1 VQALAAWL
9 VARPQN
15 AVIALAATLLLPL
28 LQMVSGVIMVLL
40 VLTQGA
46 RIAVFEGAV
55 AGVILALVAL
65 VTGSPLNHILV
76 ATLSTWVP
84 AIMLA
89 LVLQTTRSLTLT
101 LQVSVLVAALAVVG
115 FYIVIDDM
123 VAYWDP
129 VMTVLLE
136 WTRGNNLQEQAQL
149 MESDPVMTANML
161 TMAIVLSSWMLYTV
175 YLVFGYWLYR
185 LIPGESGDYGRF
197 SDLNF
202 GRVIALIMALLSLL
216 AFVTGAAWLQS
227 VAFVLFAV
235 FWLQGLA
242 VVHWLHSVGNLP
254 LLVVIM
260 TYVLLPF
267 LHVFL
272 IMRNNSRVKDFEMN
286 VILLDNVEN
295 LGNIGDLVKVK
306 AGYGRNFLIP
316 QGKAALATPE
326 NVKAID
332 ARRAELEKAASADL
346 VAAQAR
352 AKTLTGLEL
361 VITANAGSED
371 KLFGSVGPVDIVE
384 ALEKVQ
390 VQVERSEV
398 RMPDGPIHEL
408 GDYPIGIHLHSEVD
422 AEVSVRVISSD

>member
-1 VQALAAWL
+1 MQPLAAWL

-40 VLTQGA
+40 VLKQGA
-46 RIAVFEGAV
+46 RLAVIEGAV
-55 AGVILALVAL
+55 AGVILVLVAL
-65 VTGSPLNHILV
+65 VTGSPLMQILV

-84 AIMLA
+84 AIMLG
-89 LVLQTTRSLTLT
+89 LVLQATRSLTLT
-101 LQVSVLVAALAVVG
+101 LQVSVLIAALAVLG
-115 FYIVIDDM
+115 FYLVIDDM

-136 WTRGNNLQEQAQL
+136 WTRENNLHEQAQL

-161 TMAIVLSSWMLYTV
+161 TMAIVLSSWMLYAV
-175 YLVFGYWLYR
+175 YLVFGYWLYK
-185 LIPGESGDYGRF
+185 LMPGESGDYGRF

-202 GRVIALIMALLSLL
+202 GRVIAFVMALVSLL

-272 IMRNNSRVKDFEMN
+272 IM
-286 VILLDNVEN
+286 
-295 LGNIGDLVKVK
+295 
-306 AGYGRNFLIP
+306 
-316 QGKAALATPE
+316 ALALLGYT
-326 NVKAID
+326 D
-332 ARRAELEKAASADL
+332 AWFTFRRR
-346 VAAQAR
+346 VAKQ
-352 AKTLTGLEL
+352 
-361 VITANAGSED
+361 
-371 KLFGSVGPVDIVE
+371 
-384 ALEKVQ
+384 Q
-390 VQVERSEV
+390 
-398 RMPDGPIHEL
+398 
-408 GDYPIGIHLHSEVD
+408 
-422 AEVSVRVISSD
+422 

>member
-1 VQALAAWL
+1 MQALAAWL

-136 WTRGNNLQEQAQL
+136 WTRANNLREQAQL

-161 TMAIVLSSWMLYTV
+161 TMAIVLSSWMLYSV
-175 YLVFGYWLYR
+175 YLVFGYWLYK

-272 IMRNNSRVKDFEMN
+272 IM
-286 VILLDNVEN
+286 
-295 LGNIGDLVKVK
+295 
-306 AGYGRNFLIP
+306 
-316 QGKAALATPE
+316 ALAVLGYT
-326 NVKAID
+326 D
-332 ARRAELEKAASADL
+332 AWFTFRRR
-346 VAAQAR
+346 VAKQ
-352 AKTLTGLEL
+352 
-361 VITANAGSED
+361 
-371 KLFGSVGPVDIVE
+371 
-384 ALEKVQ
+384 Q
-390 VQVERSEV
+390 
-398 RMPDGPIHEL
+398 
-408 GDYPIGIHLHSEVD
+408 
-422 AEVSVRVISSD
+422 

>member
-1 VQALAAWL
+1 MQPLAAWL

-40 VLTQGA
+40 VLKQGA
-46 RIAVFEGAV
+46 RTAVLEAAV

-65 VTGSPLNHILV
+65 VTGSPLLQILV
-76 ATLSTWVP
+76 AALSTWGP
-84 AIMLA
+84 AIMLG
-89 LVLQTTRSLTLT
+89 LMLQATRSLTLT
-101 LQVSVLVAALAVVG
+101 LQVSVLIAALAVCG

-129 VMTVLLE
+129 VMRVLLE
-136 WTRGNNLQEQAQL
+136 WTRENNLQEQAQI

-175 YLVFGYWLYR
+175 YLVFGYWLYK
-185 LIPGESGDYGRF
+185 LIPGKSGDYGRF

-202 GRVIALIMALLSLL
+202 GRVIALIMALLSLF

-272 IMRNNSRVKDFEMN
+272 IM
-286 VILLDNVEN
+286 
-295 LGNIGDLVKVK
+295 
-306 AGYGRNFLIP
+306 
-316 QGKAALATPE
+316 ALAVLGYT
-326 NVKAID
+326 D
-332 ARRAELEKAASADL
+332 AWFSFRRR
-346 VAAQAR
+346 VAKQ
-352 AKTLTGLEL
+352 
-361 VITANAGSED
+361 
-371 KLFGSVGPVDIVE
+371 
-384 ALEKVQ
+384 Q
-390 VQVERSEV
+390 
-398 RMPDGPIHEL
+398 
-408 GDYPIGIHLHSEVD
+408 
-422 AEVSVRVISSD
+422 

>member
-1 VQALAAWL
+1 MQALAAWL

-15 AVIALAATLLLPL
+15 AVIVLAATLLLPL

-40 VLTQGA
+40 VLKQGA
-46 RIAVFEGAV
+46 RIAVLEGAV
-55 AGVILALVAL
+55 AGVILVLVAL
-65 VTGSPLNHILV
+65 VTGTPLIQILV
-76 ATLSTWVP
+76 ATTSTWVP
-84 AIMLA
+84 AILLA

-101 LQVSVLVAALAVVG
+101 LQVSVLIAALAVLG
-115 FYIVIDDM
+115 FYVVIDDM

-129 VMTVLLE
+129 VITVLLE

-161 TMAIVLSSWMLYTV
+161 TMAIVLSSWALYTV

-197 SDLNF
+197 GDLNF

-254 LLVVIM
+254 LFVVIM

-272 IMRNNSRVKDFEMN
+272 IM
-286 VILLDNVEN
+286 
-295 LGNIGDLVKVK
+295 
-306 AGYGRNFLIP
+306 
-316 QGKAALATPE
+316 ALAVLGYT
-326 NVKAID
+326 D
-332 ARRAELEKAASADL
+332 AWFTFRRR
-346 VAAQAR
+346 VA
-352 AKTLTGLEL
+352 K
-361 VITANAGSED
+361 
-371 KLFGSVGPVDIVE
+371 
-384 ALEKVQ
+384 
-390 VQVERSEV
+390 
-398 RMPDGPIHEL
+398 
-408 GDYPIGIHLHSEVD
+408 
-422 AEVSVRVISSD
+422 

>member
-1 VQALAAWL
+1 
-9 VARPQN
+9 
-15 AVIALAATLLLPL
+15 
-28 LQMVSGVIMVLL
+28 MVLL
-40 VLTQGA
+40 VLKQGV
-46 RIAVFEGAV
+46 RTAVLEGVV
-55 AGVILALVAL
+55 AGVILVLVAL
-65 VTGSPLNHILV
+65 VTGSPLIQILV
-76 ATLSTWVP
+76 AALSTWVP

-101 LQVSVLVAALAVVG
+101 LQVSVLIAALAVLG

-123 VAYWDP
+123 VAYWGP

-136 WTRGNNLQEQAQL
+136 WTRENNLQEQAQL
-149 MESDPVMTANML
+149 MASDPVMTANML
-161 TMAIVLSSWMLYTV
+161 TMAIVLSSWMLYAV

-260 TYVLLPF
+260 TYELLPF

-272 IMRNNSRVKDFEMN
+272 IM
-286 VILLDNVEN
+286 
-295 LGNIGDLVKVK
+295 
-306 AGYGRNFLIP
+306 
-316 QGKAALATPE
+316 ALAVLGYT
-326 NVKAID
+326 D
-332 ARRAELEKAASADL
+332 AWFTFRRR
-346 VAAQAR
+346 VAKQ
-352 AKTLTGLEL
+352 
-361 VITANAGSED
+361 
-371 KLFGSVGPVDIVE
+371 
-384 ALEKVQ
+384 Q
-390 VQVERSEV
+390 
-398 RMPDGPIHEL
+398 
-408 GDYPIGIHLHSEVD
+408 
-422 AEVSVRVISSD
+422 

>member
-1 VQALAAWL
+1 MQALAAWL

-40 VLTQGA
+40 VLKQGA
-46 RIAVFEGAV
+46 RIAVLEAAV

-65 VTGSPLNHILV
+65 VTGSPLMQILV
-76 ATLSTWVP
+76 AALSTWLP
-84 AIMLA
+84 AIMLG
-89 LVLQTTRSLTLT
+89 LVLQATRSLTLT
-101 LQVSVLVAALAVVG
+101 LQVSALIAALAVVG
-115 FYIVIDDM
+115 FYIVIDDL

-136 WTRGNNLQEQAQL
+136 WTRANNLQEQARL

-161 TMAIVLSSWMLYTV
+161 TMAIVLSTWMLYSV
-175 YLVFGYWLYR
+175 YLVFGYWLYK

-272 IMRNNSRVKDFEMN
+272 IM
-286 VILLDNVEN
+286 
-295 LGNIGDLVKVK
+295 
-306 AGYGRNFLIP
+306 
-316 QGKAALATPE
+316 ALAVLGYT
-326 NVKAID
+326 D
-332 ARRAELEKAASADL
+332 AWFTFRRR
-346 VAAQAR
+346 VAKQ
-352 AKTLTGLEL
+352 
-361 VITANAGSED
+361 
-371 KLFGSVGPVDIVE
+371 
-384 ALEKVQ
+384 Q
-390 VQVERSEV
+390 
-398 RMPDGPIHEL
+398 
-408 GDYPIGIHLHSEVD
+408 
-422 AEVSVRVISSD
+422 

>member
-15 AVIALAATLLLPL
+15 AVIALAATLLLPV

-40 VLTQGA
+40 ILKQGSRTAVLEA
-46 RIAVFEGAV
+46 AV

-65 VTGSPLNHILV
+65 VTGSPLIQILV
-76 ATLSTWVP
+76 AALSTWVP
-84 AIMLA
+84 AIMLG
-89 LVLQTTRSLTLT
+89 LVLQATRSLTLT

-115 FYIVIDDM
+115 FYTVIDDM

-136 WTRGNNLQEQAQL
+136 WTRANNLQEQAQL

-161 TMAIVLSSWMLYTV
+161 TMAIVLSTWMLYSV
-175 YLVFGYWLYR
+175 YLVFGYWLYK

-272 IMRNNSRVKDFEMN
+272 IM
-286 VILLDNVEN
+286 
-295 LGNIGDLVKVK
+295 
-306 AGYGRNFLIP
+306 
-316 QGKAALATPE
+316 ALAVLGYT
-326 NVKAID
+326 D
-332 ARRAELEKAASADL
+332 AWFTFRRR
-346 VAAQAR
+346 VAKQ
-352 AKTLTGLEL
+352 
-361 VITANAGSED
+361 
-371 KLFGSVGPVDIVE
+371 
-384 ALEKVQ
+384 Q
-390 VQVERSEV
+390 
-398 RMPDGPIHEL
+398 
-408 GDYPIGIHLHSEVD
+408 
-422 AEVSVRVISSD
+422 